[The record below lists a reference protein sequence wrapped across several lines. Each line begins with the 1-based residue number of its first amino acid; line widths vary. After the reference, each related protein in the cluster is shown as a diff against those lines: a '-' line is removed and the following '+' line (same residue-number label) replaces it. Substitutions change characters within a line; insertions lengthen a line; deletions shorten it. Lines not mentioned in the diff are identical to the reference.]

1 MDIPTPVTSIPEP
14 PLLGKRLQRFRWLL
28 HFLHISKLLEVHQ
41 PPILLQ
47 NINLQRARTLLFE
60 ILDQQV
66 SPHGLSPRMRTA
78 STYTW
83 LDLKYEPI
91 LARGVSPWDPQ
102 YDERPASQLPNPATE
117 TFPEGGDFWAGQPVT
132 DLIRHQRFHIL
143 DGMRRIIYAS
153 QHVDHADAVTKVE
166 WGLEKLWHYMM
177 WMMGHAQYFV
187 YGHNGMQMYKAWN
200 SLDSSQQAKFMQET
214 LTSSTVMTGGSE
226 IKTYVDPS
234 EVNLGF
240 EVSVFMKNYFYLAPT
255 LEMFTVSYCKHVL
268 EDRLATDCFTLVP
281 VPNPTDKLLPDDT
294 CPVCLDPYDHD
305 LTRLHS
311 PDQRGDDDEKVA
323 LWDLPGDPRVAIKT
337 LCEHAM
343 CLACLKTWIES
354 TNDNSDLC
362 PLCRGDL
369 KPENPAPKLCAAL
382 MEEVVQLQ
390 YHSTETPLELARRL
404 LAAYDTFIAGLL
416 FSKEEI
422 GAWKDENLR
431 CSLHDLYEL
440 RCVVTATTADQFQ
453 SETVLLELDA
463 WYLLEKSWDRLRHAV
478 AMAAM
483 EPVAYVQTLPTLL
496 RDLDDH
502 QASQCYLRASMEM
515 RKLGVAMREWTV
527 VFQAQHASLMAQR
540 EDGYDAD
547 SDGEDSDDEDYED
560 EDVGDSL
567 TDTIATMERL
577 SISSD
582 SAPDAPAP
590 AQPTL
595 RDPLPPAGDYEE
607 LFHTPSPTSEPE
619 HEPVDAYSVADS
631 DNDQVDSDDEDFLPT
646 EHGVLGLQWDEQW
659 GGMDRSQDEADSDD
673 EIF

>member
-1 MDIPTPVTSIPEP
+1 MEIPTPVTSIPEP

-83 LDLKYEPI
+83 LDLKYEPL

-102 YDERPASQLPNPATE
+102 FDERPASQLPNPATE

-132 DLIRHQRFHIL
+132 DLIRHQRFHVL
-143 DGMRRIIYAS
+143 DGMRRIIYGS
-153 QHVDHADAVTKVE
+153 QHVDHADAVAKVE

-187 YGHNGMQMYKAWN
+187 YGHNGMQVYKAWN

-214 LTSSTVMTGGSE
+214 LTSSTLMTGGSE
-226 IKTYVDPS
+226 IETYVDPS
-234 EVNLGF
+234 EVNLYL
-240 EVSVFMKNYFYLAPT
+240 EASVFIKNCFYLAPA
-255 LEMFTVSYCKHVL
+255 LETFTVSYCKHVL
-268 EDRLATDCFTLVP
+268 EDRLATDCFTLVS
-281 VPNPTDKLLPDDT
+281 VPNPTDKLLPDNT

-323 LWDLPGDPRVAIKT
+323 LWDLPDDPRVAIKT

-382 MEEVVQLQ
+382 MEEV
-390 YHSTETPLELARRL
+390 
-404 LAAYDTFIAGLL
+404 
-416 FSKEEI
+416 
-422 GAWKDENLR
+422 
-431 CSLHDLYEL
+431 
-440 RCVVTATTADQFQ
+440 
-453 SETVLLELDA
+453 
-463 WYLLEKSWDRLRHAV
+463 SWDRLRHAV

-483 EPVAYVQTLPTLL
+483 EPVAYAQTLPTLL

-547 SDGEDSDDEDYED
+547 SDDEDSDDEDYED

-590 AQPTL
+590 AQPAS
-595 RDPLPPAGDYEE
+595 RDPLPPSGDYEE

-619 HEPVDAYSVADS
+619 HEIVDAYSVADS

>member
-440 RCVVTATTADQFQ
+440 RCV
-453 SETVLLELDA
+453 
-463 WYLLEKSWDRLRHAV
+463 
-478 AMAAM
+478 
-483 EPVAYVQTLPTLL
+483 
-496 RDLDDH
+496 
-502 QASQCYLRASMEM
+502 
-515 RKLGVAMREWTV
+515 
-527 VFQAQHASLMAQR
+527 R